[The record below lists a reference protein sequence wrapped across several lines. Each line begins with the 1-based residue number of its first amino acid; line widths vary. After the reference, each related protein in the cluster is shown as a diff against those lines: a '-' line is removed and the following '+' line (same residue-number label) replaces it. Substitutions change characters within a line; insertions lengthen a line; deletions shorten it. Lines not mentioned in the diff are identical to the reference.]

1 MRYLCIDYGSKKVGF
16 ANSDDEGEFA
26 FPLMISPNDGSLVRD
41 TLEIVKAM
49 NIDKVIIGLS
59 LNNDGKE
66 NKIAEKAKEFG
77 LELKLKNINVDY
89 EKEWYTTFEARKQP
103 EAKQDVD
110 DSAAAL
116 ILQRYLDR
124 VNPKKYEDEADAED
138 SDEDGES

>member
-124 VNPKKYEDEADAED
+124 VNPKKYEDEPDAED